1 MSKKAP
7 FLRFVLLSL
16 AVLFSLPALGTET
29 LFETRFEGTDGSLP
43 EGWTALTRDPVIE
56 IRRNALVLRRDGRPG
71 TGAAR
76 TLMLDTDESRGWTN
90 VVVEAT
96 FRESNPGIAA
106 QRNGVLA
113 RWDGGRSFP
122 LKAYNAYVSADSLVI
137 AFGVS
142 RGNEAAEVL
151 ASSTIST
158 PLRPN
163 QPYTIRF
170 TLSGSRLVAE
180 LFDGAGNGMAKV
192 ETEHDLLT
200 AGGIGI
206 QSYFSFGERQVSYEH
221 LAVSPAE

>member
-1 MSKKAP
+1 MSKTAP
-7 FLRFVLLSL
+7 FFRLSLLSF
-16 AVLFSLPALGTET
+16 AVLFSLPAPGSET
-29 LFETRFEGTDGSLP
+29 LFETRFEGNDGSLP

-71 TGAAR
+71 TGTAR

-96 FRESNPGIAA
+96 FRESNPGIVS

-122 LKAYNAYVSADSLVI
+122 LKAYNAYVSGDYLMI
-137 AFGVS
+137 ALGAS
-142 RGNEAAEVL
+142 RGVDVSEVL
-151 ASSTIST
+151 ASSPLST

-163 QPYTIRF
+163 QPHTIRF
-170 TLSGSRLVAE
+170 TLNGSRLVAE
-180 LFDGAGNGMAKV
+180 LFDGAGNRMATV

-200 AGGIGI
+200 AGGIGL
-206 QSYFSFGERQVSYEH
+206 QSYFAFGERQVRYEH